1 MHRLSALTLSVLC
14 VTPRLDAQER
24 LVRHFGPEQGLLAP
38 TVAAL
43 TQDRTGFLWVAT
55 AGGVF
60 RYDGVEMR
68 PWAPEVLPHADA
80 LAAAPDG
87 RVVAVDDWGHVFL
100 LDVAGATPVAGPSG
114 APLDSVGAVTF
125 VGDTLW
131 AARGTTL
138 LVQLPDGRWLPPIPG
153 LDWAPRQLRP
163 APTGGVDAATR
174 RGVWNVAAGGPP
186 RLLFALT
193 NTWDVLAFPDGRRV
207 AINSA
212 GHVVE
217 WARGRLTERLHAGQ
231 AGRALAR
238 RGDVIWASYSAFI
251 AAVRADGSS
260 EVLGPGEGVDGG
272 GPLLVDREGS
282 LWVGT
287 YTALLQLPE
296 PETTW
301 WGERD
306 GLPSSLT
313 RFVGETRGTVWVS
326 TWGGL
331 GRLTRDSRGWHG
343 SRPAGLSGGYDRLWT
358 DTVRNQVLAATE
370 QGTMILRGAR
380 AVRSGTPAAAAPIAF
395 ARAAGGGLWT
405 GTVAGLYHTDGA
417 GGSARAVPGTPFGR
431 AAVEAV
437 AVDSSG
443 VLWAAADERVCHAP
457 VSMIDRAAPW
467 TCDTLA
473 GALDV
478 TALVAFP
485 SGTVWAATRGLGMFR
500 RRQGRWEPL
509 PGARILPTRNVL
521 NLIPARGAVW
531 VAAFGAVLRVAER
544 PDAPDGWEVLEHLT
558 GWHGLPG
565 RGANDVLE
573 EPDGTLWL
581 TTARGVMR
589 VPAAARRAPHPPP
602 PVTLVD
608 ARVDTVAVPLE
619 RALILPHQRNR
630 LELRF
635 AALSLR
641 DPAPIL
647 YQVRLGPDDPWRDT
661 RGLPSFRW
669 VDLPGGRYR
678 AEVRASADGL
688 TWSTVPAVFQFTVQ
702 PPWYREPWAIA
713 LFALAVVAALAL
725 GYRARV
731 AVLLGLERQRARI
744 AMDLHD
750 EIGSALGSIGI
761 LSGVLAQDT
770 PPGVAGGEHHRI
782 AHEIARTAGEVG
794 GALSDIVWS
803 LDARPGTLR
812 DLAARLADHGER
824 LFTSDEVEFRT
835 HFPAVWPEG
844 ALPLT
849 LRRNVVAVGLEA
861 LHNAARHARARHV
874 SLALAPQD
882 GHWQL
887 AVTDDGSGLPDAP
900 AAEHAGLG
908 LTSMRRR
915 AGEVGGTVGWE
926 TTPGGGTTVRFTFPF
941 PAGPDGPFARLG
953 RRLRRRGRVA

>member
-1 MHRLSALTLSVLC
+1 M
-14 VTPRLDAQER
+14 
-24 LVRHFGPEQGLLAP
+24 RHFGPEQGLLAP
-38 TVAAL
+38 TVVAL
-43 TQDRTGFLWVAT
+43 TQDHAGFLWVAT

-68 PWAPEVLPHADA
+68 HWAPDVIVHANA

-87 RVVAVDDWGHVFL
+87 RVAAVDDYGHVFL
-100 LDVAGATPVAGPSG
+100 LDVAGATPVSGPTG
-114 APLDSVGAVTF
+114 AALDSVGTITF

-138 LVQLPDGRWLPPIPG
+138 LAQLPGGQWLPPIPG
-153 LDWAPRQLRP
+153 LDAAPRRLRA

-174 RGVWNVAAGGPP
+174 GGVWTAPAHGPARRLFPLAG
-186 RLLFALT
+186 
-193 NTWDVLAFPDGRRV
+193 TWDVLAYPDGRRV
-207 AINSA
+207 AISGA
-212 GHVVE
+212 GLVVE
-217 WARGRLTERLHAGQ
+217 WSRGRLTTLLVNGE
-231 AGRALAR
+231 AGRALAL

-251 AAVRADGSS
+251 IALHADGST
-260 EVLGPGEGVDGG
+260 ETLGPPEGVDGG

-301 WGERD
+301 WGERQ

-313 RFVGETRGTVWVS
+313 RYVGETRGIVWVT

-331 GRLTRDSRGWHG
+331 GRLTHDARGWHG
-343 SRPAGLSGGYDRLWT
+343 SAPPGPLAYDRVWT
-358 DTVRNQVLAATE
+358 DAARDQLLVGTNSGTVV
-370 QGTMILRGAR
+370 LRGASTGR
-380 AVRSGTPAAAAPIAF
+380 GRTSAALSAVTFAPAPD
-395 ARAAGGGLWT
+395 GGLWT
-405 GTVAGLYHTDGA
+405 GTSKGLYHTDAA
-417 GGSARAVPGTPFGR
+417 GGGAHPVPGTPFGTGTVSAL
-431 AAVEAV
+431 AA
-437 AVDSSG
+437 DSSG
-443 VLWAAADERVCHAP
+443 SLWAAADERVCRLP
-457 VSMIDRAAPW
+457 RGTAAW
-467 TCDTLA
+467 ACDTLA

-478 TALVAFP
+478 TALVALP
-485 SGTVWAATRGLGMFR
+485 SGDLWAATRGR
-500 RRQGRWEPL
+500 AIVRWHDGRWKDL
-509 PGARILPTRNVL
+509 PGARVLPTRNVL

-544 PDAPDGWEVLEHLT
+544 PDTPDGWAVLEHLT

-589 VPAAARRAPHPPP
+589 VPAAARRTPHPPP

-608 ARVDTVAVPLE
+608 ARVDTEAVPLA
-619 RALILPHQRNR
+619 RALVLPHQRNR

-641 DPAPIL
+641 DPSPIL

-669 VDLPGGRYR
+669 VDLPGGHYR

-688 TWSTVPAVFQFTVQ
+688 TWSSAPAVFQFTVR

-713 LFALAVVAALAL
+713 LFALAVVAALAV

-761 LSGVLAQDT
+761 LSGVLAQNGA
-770 PPGVAGGEHHRI
+770 PAAPSGEQHRI

-803 LDARPGTLR
+803 LDPRPGTLR

-824 LFTSDEVEFRT
+824 LFASDDVEFRT
-835 HFPAVWPEG
+835 SFPAVWPPA
-844 ALPLT
+844 ALPLA

-874 SLALAPQD
+874 SLALASQD
-882 GHWQL
+882 GGWEL
-887 AVTDDGSGLPDAP
+887 VVRDDGSGLRDAP
-900 AAEHAGLG
+900 DTEHTGLG

-915 AGEVGGTVGWE
+915 AAEVGGSVAWE
-926 TTPGGGTTVRFTFPF
+926 ATPGGGTTMRFAFAL
-941 PAGPDGPFARLG
+941 PAAPTGPLARLWA
-953 RRLRRRGRVA
+953 RLLRRGHVA

>member
-1 MHRLSALTLSVLC
+1 ML
-14 VTPRLDAQER
+14 
-24 LVRHFGPEQGLLAP
+24 
-38 TVAAL
+38 
-43 TQDRTGFLWVAT
+43 
-55 AGGVF
+55 
-60 RYDGVEMR
+60 
-68 PWAPEVLPHADA
+68 
-80 LAAAPDG
+80 
-87 RVVAVDDWGHVFL
+87 
-100 LDVAGATPVAGPSG
+100 
-114 APLDSVGAVTF
+114 
-125 VGDTLW
+125 
-131 AARGTTL
+131 
-138 LVQLPDGRWLPPIPG
+138 
-153 LDWAPRQLRP
+153 
-163 APTGGVDAATR
+163 
-174 RGVWNVAAGGPP
+174 GPP
-186 RLLFALT
+186 
-193 NTWDVLAFPDGRRV
+193 
-207 AINSA
+207 
-212 GHVVE
+212 
-217 WARGRLTERLHAGQ
+217 
-231 AGRALAR
+231 
-238 RGDVIWASYSAFI
+238 
-251 AAVRADGSS
+251 
-260 EVLGPGEGVDGG
+260 EGVDGG

-301 WGERD
+301 WGERQ

-313 RFVGETRGTVWVS
+313 RYVGATQGTVWVT

-331 GRLTRDSRGWHG
+331 GRLSHDGRGWHG
-343 SRPAGLSGGYDRLWT
+343 SKASISGGYDRMWT
-358 DTVRNQVLAATE
+358 DAARDRVLV
-370 QGTMILRGAR
+370 GTLHGTAVLRG
-380 AVRSGTPAAAAPIAF
+380 GTVTPSLPAAAPGAIAYAPAPD
-395 ARAAGGGLWT
+395 RGLWI
-405 GTVAGLYHTDGA
+405 GTATGLYHTDA
-417 GGSARAVPGTPFGR
+417 GGGRAHAVPGTPFGSSTVSAL
-431 AAVEAV
+431 AA
-437 AVDSSG
+437 DSSG
-443 VLWAAADERVCHAP
+443 RLWAAADERVC
-457 VSMIDRAAPW
+457 RLTRRTAAW
-467 TCDTLA
+467 ACDTLA

-485 SGTVWAATRGLGMFR
+485 SGDMWAATRGR
-500 RRQGRWEPL
+500 AIVRWRQGRWTQL
-509 PGARILPTRNVL
+509 PGARVLPTRNVL
-521 NLIPARGAVW
+521 NLIPSRGAVW

-544 PDAPDGWEVLEHLT
+544 PDTPDGWDVLEHLT

-589 VPAAARRAPHPPP
+589 VPAAARRTPHPPP

-608 ARVDTVAVPLE
+608 ARVDTEAVPLA
-619 RALILPHQRNR
+619 RALVLPHERNR

-641 DPAPIL
+641 DPSPIL

-669 VDLPGGRYR
+669 VDLPGGHYR

-688 TWSTVPAVFQFTVQ
+688 TWSSTPAVFQFAVQ

-713 LFALAVVAALAL
+713 LFALAVVAALVV

-761 LSGVLAQDT
+761 LSGVLAQDGDSAA
-770 PPGVAGGEHHRI
+770 PSGEQHRI

-803 LDARPGTLR
+803 LDPRPGTLR

-824 LFTSDEVEFRT
+824 LFAGDDVEFRT
-835 HFPAVWPEG
+835 SFPNVWPLA
-844 ALPLT
+844 ALPLA

-861 LHNAARHARARHV
+861 LHNAARHARARLV

-882 GHWQL
+882 GGWEL
-887 AVTDDGSGLPDAP
+887 VVRDNGSGLRDAP
-900 AAEHAGLG
+900 DAEHAGLG

-915 AGEVGGTVGWE
+915 AAEVGGRVTWE
-926 TTPGGGTTVRFTFPF
+926 PTPGGGTTMRFAFAL
-941 PAGPDGPFARLG
+941 PATPRGPLARLWA
-953 RRLRRRGRVA
+953 RLARRGHVA

>member
-1 MHRLSALTLSVLC
+1 MHRFAALTLGVLF
-14 VTPRLDAQER
+14 VTPALQAQER

-38 TVAAL
+38 TVVAL
-43 TQDRTGFLWVAT
+43 TQDHAGFLWVAT

-68 PWAPEVLPHADA
+68 HWAADVITHANA

-87 RVVAVDDWGHVFL
+87 RVAAVDDYGRVFL
-100 LDVAGATPVAGPSG
+100 LDAAGADPVQGPRG
-114 APLDSVGAVTF
+114 TPLDSVGAITF

-131 AARGTTL
+131 VARGTTL
-138 LVQLPDGRWLPPIPG
+138 MAQPPDGRWLPPIPG
-153 LDWAPRQLRP
+153 LDVPPRRLRP
-163 APTGGVDAATR
+163 APTGGVDAATHA
-174 RGVWNVAAGGPP
+174 GVWTAPAHGPLR
-186 RLLFALT
+186 RLFPLVGA
-193 NTWDVLAFPDGRRV
+193 WDVLGYADGRRV
-207 AINSA
+207 AISGA
-212 GHVVE
+212 GRVVE
-217 WARGRLTERLHAGQ
+217 WSHGRLVERLNVHNG
-231 AGRALAR
+231 AGRALAL

-251 AAVRADGSS
+251 AALHADGSS
-260 EVLGPGEGVDGG
+260 EILGPSEGVDGG

-301 WGERD
+301 WGERQ

-313 RFVGETRGTVWVS
+313 RYVGGTRGTVWVT
-326 TWGGL
+326 TWSGL
-331 GRLTRDSRGWHG
+331 GRLTHDARGWHG
-343 SRPAGLSGGYDRLWT
+343 SVPRVAGGYDRFWT
-358 DTVRNQVLAATE
+358 DAARDRLVVGMEHGTVT
-370 QGTMILRGAR
+370 LRGPGVAPSPAP
-380 AVRSGTPAAAAPIAF
+380 AVVGALAYAPAPD
-395 ARAAGGGLWT
+395 GGLWV
-405 GTVAGLYHTDGA
+405 GSGVGLYHTDATGGA
-417 GGSARAVPGTPFGR
+417 ARRVAGTPFT
-431 AAVEAV
+431 AV
-437 AVDSSG
+437 ATLATDSGGRLWSG
-443 VLWAAADERVCHAP
+443 AGEQVCHAP
-457 VSMIDRAAPW
+457 VRGVASGGPW
-467 TCDTLA
+467 ACDTLA
-473 GALDV
+473 GSLDV

-485 SGTVWAATRGLGMFR
+485 SGDVWAATRGLAIVR
-500 RRQGRWEPL
+500 WRQGRWTQL
-509 PGARILPTRNVL
+509 PGARVLPTRNVL

-544 PDAPDGWEVLEHLT
+544 PDTPDGWEVLEHLT

-589 VPAAARRAPHPPP
+589 VPAAARRTPHPPP

-608 ARVDTVAVPLE
+608 ARVDTAAVPLA
-619 RALILPHQRNR
+619 RALVLPHERNR

-641 DPAPIL
+641 DPSPIL
-647 YQVRLGPDDPWRDT
+647 YQVRLGPDDPWSDT

-669 VDLPGGRYR
+669 VDLPGGHYR

-688 TWSTVPAVFQFTVQ
+688 TWSSAPAAFQFVVR
-702 PPWYREPWAIA
+702 PPWYREPWALA
-713 LFALAVVAALAL
+713 LFTLAAIVALVLV
-725 GYRARV
+725 YRARV

-761 LSGVLAQDT
+761 LSGVLAQDGA
-770 PPGVAGGEHHRI
+770 PGAQIGEQHRI

-803 LDARPGTLR
+803 LDPRPGTLR

-824 LFTSDEVEFRT
+824 LFASDDVEFRT
-835 HFPAVWPEG
+835 SFPQAWPPA
-844 ALPLT
+844 ALPLA

-882 GHWQL
+882 GGWEL
-887 AVTDDGSGLPDAP
+887 VVRDDGSGLRDAP
-900 AAEHAGLG
+900 DTERAGLG

-915 AGEVGGTVGWE
+915 AAEVGGRVAWE
-926 TTPGGGTTVRFTFPF
+926 PTPGGGTTMRFAFPL
-941 PAGPDGPFARLG
+941 PAAPRGPLARVWARLV
-953 RRLRRRGRVA
+953 RRGNVA